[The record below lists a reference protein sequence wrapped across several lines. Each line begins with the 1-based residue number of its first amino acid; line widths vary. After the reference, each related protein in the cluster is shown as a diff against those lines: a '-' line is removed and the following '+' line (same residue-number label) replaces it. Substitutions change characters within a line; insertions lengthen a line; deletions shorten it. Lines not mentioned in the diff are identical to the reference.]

1 MTEHQEPLTFVLP
14 ARAGMSPAADEKIKA
29 EYGAPRTG
37 GDEPARLE
45 KLTVGVSCSPHG
57 RG

>member
-37 GDEPARLE
+37 GDEPKR
-45 KLTVGVSCSPHG
+45 KN
-57 RG
+57 